1 MEQQCWSYLSVVE
14 RLKVN
19 DIIFYMG
26 VFEITWHEGL
36 WACIYKR
43 VSENGERKCKKN
55 CVERER
61 EMKKSWNIEPNKT
74 NNSLETL
81 SQRKQKVV
89 IKHWT
94 KGNKK

>member
-1 MEQQCWSYLSVVE
+1 M
-14 RLKVN
+14 VN
-19 DIIFYMG
+19 G
-26 VFEITWHEGL
+26 N
-36 WACIYKR
+36 A
-43 VSENGERKCKKN
+43 KKI
-55 CVERER
+55 VLRER

-89 IKHWT
+89 LKHWT